1 MGINLLDVYYKKII
15 IRSLFIFLC
24 LLTVLLSSFVKAD
37 WSGTFP
43 QGVNNYDV
51 SGTITFN
58 TSYLYNAPNNA
69 TFWYS
74 YLPTYKYIQDGY
86 SLDQLCVTSSN
97 SYRWCQAGNYVAN
110 LPISRIDFAQCTS
123 SSTVNVGPPTWDNKQ
138 IDIVEGEYNNILL
151 EGGSDKILRFTSKDG
166 IYKIK
171 SLTATSGQIV
181 LSAGQYWIE
190 SLSINHGVTLI
201 YPSVGT
207 VSLFIKDDYKHYSLN
222 TVGQPEK
229 LLIYNYGNFTLN
241 GGGHL

>member
-1 MGINLLDVYYKKII
+1 MRINLLDVYYKKII

-86 SLDQLCVTSSN
+86 SLD
-97 SYRWCQAGNYVAN
+97 
-110 LPISRIDFAQCTS
+110 
-123 SSTVNVGPPTWDNKQ
+123 
-138 IDIVEGEYNNILL
+138 
-151 EGGSDKILRFTSKDG
+151 
-166 IYKIK
+166 
-171 SLTATSGQIV
+171 
-181 LSAGQYWIE
+181 
-190 SLSINHGVTLI
+190 
-201 YPSVGT
+201 
-207 VSLFIKDDYKHYSLN
+207 
-222 TVGQPEK
+222 
-229 LLIYNYGNFTLN
+229 
-241 GGGHL
+241 